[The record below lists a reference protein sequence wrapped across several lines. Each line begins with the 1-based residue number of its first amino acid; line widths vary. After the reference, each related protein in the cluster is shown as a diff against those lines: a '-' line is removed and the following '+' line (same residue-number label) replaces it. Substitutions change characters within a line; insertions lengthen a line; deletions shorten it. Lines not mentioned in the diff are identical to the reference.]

1 MRSEVSLPPI
11 EGRRRRGIRT
21 TLIFLAL
28 GIGWIVASDLLI
40 GAWVHDRAER
50 TALRVAAGS
59 IFVVATGIYVFVGS
73 LRERDAGSRARVAE
87 AGRSDLEELEQDSQ
101 RELIRMA
108 SRLETLHEIDRS
120 MLGIGD
126 RAELARIASERLKAA
141 VGGERISV
149 LRFDLAT
156 GLAEVITTHDLE
168 GLAASAEPVSVE
180 RWYGDTED
188 LALGRTRVSADVA
201 ALPPEMR
208 ARYADQGIG
217 SAVFVPMQVEGEL
230 IGLTGVSWTE
240 PGGPDEER
248 IAMVAEVADEM
259 AVAIRTAE
267 LRAELEERVMRL
279 EWFHEVGRGIL
290 ASTSIQELT
299 HGALKSLR
307 KVVPCDRAA
316 VSVFDEGGVLLHASD
331 GIESGAEWLADGE
344 RTRSLGDISDLRRG
358 DVRVVTDTSV
368 ADPANVAAVGLAGIG
383 LGAYATLPMTV
394 DGALVGV
401 LRVASTE
408 PGSFRQEHLAIAKE
422 MANQLAVAIRQ
433 GQLRGELEGHA
444 ADLERQVEIRTTELR
459 ETNDQLDAFAY
470 SISHDLRAPLRA
482 MQGFSQAL
490 LEDYGRVLG
499 DEGRDYA
506 ERVVRAAAKMD
517 RLIRDLLAY
526 SRLAREA
533 LPLVPVELTPVTA
546 EAIDQVR
553 ADAESIGAD
562 LACEGPM
569 PAVVG
574 HRSTILQILLNLLTN
589 AVKFVDD
596 GTVPKVRVWA
606 EDRGETVRLCV
617 GDDGIGIDPAFHD
630 KVFGVLERL
639 HGVDRYPGTG
649 IGLALVAK
657 GAERMGGRAGVES
670 APGDGSTFWVELR
683 AANGG
688 TA

>member
-1 MRSEVSLPPI
+1 V
-11 EGRRRRGIRT
+11 
-21 TLIFLAL
+21 FLVL
-28 GIGWIVASDLLI
+28 GVVWIVASDLLI
-40 GAWVHDRAER
+40 AAWVGGGPLR
-50 TALRVAAGS
+50 TTLQVTAGS
-59 IFVVATGIYVFVGS
+59 VFVLVTGVYVS
-73 LRERDAGSRARVAE
+73 AGVRREGVAGSRADLAE
-87 AGRSDLEELEQDSQ
+87 ARRSDLEELEQGSQ

-188 LALGRTRVSADVA
+188 LALGRTRVIADVA

-230 IGLTGVSWTE
+230 IGLTGVSWTK

-299 HGALKSLR
+299 HGALITLR
-307 KVVPCDRAA
+307 KVMPCDRAE
-316 VSVFDEGGVLLHASD
+316 VSVFDEGGVLLLASD
-331 GIESGAEWLADGE
+331 GVESGGEWLADGE
-344 RTRSLGDISDLRRG
+344 HTRSLGDISDLRRG
-358 DVRVVTDTSV
+358 EARIVNDTAA
-368 ADPANVAAVGLAGIG
+368 ADPANVAAMGLAGIG
-383 LGAYATLPMTV
+383 IGAYATLPMTV

-401 LRVASTE
+401 LRVASFE
-408 PGSFRQEHLAIAKE
+408 PGSLREEHLAIVKE
-422 MANQLAVAIRQ
+422 MADQLAVAVRQ

-490 LEDYGRVLG
+490 LEDYGPTLG

-506 ERVVRAAAKMD
+506 GRVVRAAAKMD
-517 RLIRDLLAY
+517 QLIRDLLAY

-533 LPLVPVELTPVTA
+533 LPLAPVELTPIVA
-546 EAIDQVR
+546 EVLEQVR
-553 ADAESIGAD
+553 ADTESLGAD
-562 LACEGPM
+562 LACEGQM

-574 HRSTILQILLNLLTN
+574 HRPTMLQILLNLLTN
-589 AVKFVDD
+589 AVKFVDE
-596 GTVPKVRVWA
+596 GVVPKIRVWA

-617 GDDGIGIDPAFHD
+617 GDNGIGIDPAFHD

-670 APGDGSTFWVELR
+670 APGDGSIFWVELR

-688 TA
+688 PT

>member
-1 MRSEVSLPPI
+1 V
-11 EGRRRRGIRT
+11 
-21 TLIFLAL
+21 FLTL

-40 GAWVHDRAER
+40 AGLVDGQAMR
-50 TALRVAAGS
+50 TTLQVAAGS
-59 IFVVATGIYVFVGS
+59 SFVLVTGVYVFAG
-73 LRERDAGSRARVAE
+73 LRRERDAGSRAQVAE

-101 RELIRMA
+101 QELMRMA

-126 RAELARIASERLKAA
+126 RAELAGIASERLKAA

-168 GLAASAEPVSVE
+168 GRAASAEPVSVE
-180 RWYGDTED
+180 RWYGDVED
-188 LALGRTRVSADVA
+188 LLRGRTRIIPDVA
-201 ALPPEMR
+201 TLPPEMR
-208 ARYADQGIG
+208 GRYADQGIG
-217 SAVFVPMQVEGEL
+217 SAVFVPMVVEGEL

-267 LRAELEERVMRL
+267 LRAGLEERVMRL

-290 ASTSIQELT
+290 ASTSIRDLT
-299 HGALKSLR
+299 HGALISLR
-307 KVVPCDRAA
+307 RVMPCDRAE
-316 VSVFDEGGVLLHASD
+316 VSVFDEGGVLLLASD
-331 GIESGAEWLADGE
+331 GIESGEEWLADGE

-358 DVRVVTDTSV
+358 DARIVTDTGV
-368 ADPANVAAVGLAGIG
+368 ADPKNVAAVGLAGIG
-383 LGAYATLPMTV
+383 IGAYATLPMTV

-401 LRVASTE
+401 LRIASAE
-408 PGSFRQEHLAIAKE
+408 PGSFPDEDLAIAKE
-422 MANQLAVAIRQ
+422 MADQLAVAIRQ

-444 ADLERQVEIRTTELR
+444 ADLERQVEIRTAELR

-506 ERVVRAAAKMD
+506 DRVVRAAARMD

-526 SRLAREA
+526 SRLARQE
-533 LPLVPVELTPVTA
+533 LSLVPVELASVVA
-546 EAIDQVR
+546 EAIEQVR
-553 ADAESIGAD
+553 ADPASEDVD

-569 PAVVG
+569 PAVIG
-574 HRSTILQILLNLLTN
+574 HRPTMQQILVNLLTN
-589 AVKFVDD
+589 AVKFVDE
-596 GTVPKVRVWA
+596 GVRPRVRVWA
-606 EDRGETVRLCV
+606 VDRGDHVRLCV
-617 GDDGIGIDPAFHD
+617 GDNGIGIDEAFHT

-639 HGVDRYPGTG
+639 HGVERYEGTG
-649 IGLALVAK
+649 IGLAIVTK

-670 APGDGSTFWVELR
+670 APGDGSTFWVELPAR
-683 AANGG
+683 EGQAA
-688 TA
+688 